1 MENRGTITL
10 ETEPANHPRVYRPR
24 RRRTAGAPE
33 AGAQVILTITT
44 THEPA
49 TDLGYLLHKHP
60 ERTQSFDLTFGKA
73 HVFYPEATA
82 ERCTAALLLDVDSVG
97 LVRGPKSGATLF
109 EYVSDRPYV
118 ASSFMS
124 VAISRVFGTALAGN
138 CKERP
143 ELVGTAIPLEVRM
156 AAVPSRGG
164 EEMVRRLFEPL
175 GYEVE
180 VESHALDPDVPEWG
194 ESRYLT
200 LTLRGEERLRDL
212 LRHLYVLVPVLDN
225 RKHYWVAEDEVEKLV
240 SKGEGWLTEHPER
253 GLIARRYLKHR
264 RSLARMAVERLIAQE
279 DPVDEGSDELAVE
292 SGVPVPDTDVVPEP
306 RVSLHEQRLGA
317 VLSVLRAERARRVV
331 DLGCGEGK
339 LLGLLLKDP
348 QFEEILGMDVSIR
361 SLEIAKDR
369 LHLDRMA
376 ETKRSRIRLMHGSL
390 MYRDE
395 RLSGFDAAAVV
406 EVVEHL
412 DPPRLASFER
422 VVFEHARP
430 AVVVLTTPNREYNVR
445 FETLPA
451 DSLRHRDHRFE
462 WTREEFANWAGSVAE
477 RFGYSLRILPVGT
490 EDPEVGAA
498 SQMGVFTLE

>member
-1 MENRGTITL
+1 L
-10 ETEPANHPRVYRPR
+10 
-24 RRRTAGAPE
+24 
-33 AGAQVILTITT
+33 ILTIST

-60 ERTQSFDLTFGKA
+60 DRTQSFDLAFGQA
-73 HVFYPEATA
+73 HVFYPEASSD
-82 ERCTAALLLDVDSVG
+82 RCTAALLLDVDSVG
-97 LVRGPKSGATLF
+97 LVRGPKSGASLF

-124 VAISRVFGTALAGN
+124 VAIAQVFGTALGGR
-138 CKERP
+138 CRDRP
-143 ELVGTAIPLEVRM
+143 DLVEKAIPLEARLS
-156 AAVPSRGG
+156 AVPSRGG
-164 EEMVRRLFEPL
+164 VEMLRRLFEPL

-180 VESHALDPDVPEWG
+180 AETHALDPEIPDWG

-200 LTLRGEERLRDL
+200 VTLRSEIRLGDL

-240 SKGEGWLTEHPER
+240 QKGEGWLSEHPDR
-253 GLIARRYLKHR
+253 DLIARRYLKHR
-264 RSLARMAVERLIAQE
+264 RSLARLAVERLTAE
-279 DPVDEGSDELAVE
+279 DTPPEEEPAEPDE
-292 SGVPVPDTDVVPEP
+292 PDTDTDREP
-306 RVSLHEQRLGA
+306 RVGLHEQRMGT
-317 VLSVLRAERARRVV
+317 VLSVLRAERVRRVA

-339 LLGLLLKDP
+339 LLRLLLKDP

-369 LHLDRMA
+369 LNLDRMPEA
-376 ETKRSRIRLMHGSL
+376 KRNRIRLIHGSL
-390 MYRDE
+390 MYRDD

-412 DPPRLASFER
+412 DPPRLAAFER
-422 VVFEHARP
+422 VLFEHARP

-445 FETLPA
+445 FETLPEGE
-451 DSLRHRDHRFE
+451 LRHRDHRFE
-462 WTREEFANWAGSVAE
+462 WTRSEFTDWAEGIAD
-477 RFGYSLRILPVGT
+477 RFGYQVRFLPVGP

-498 SQMGVFTLE
+498 SQMGVFTRE

>member
-1 MENRGTITL
+1 M
-10 ETEPANHPRVYRPR
+10 
-24 RRRTAGAPE
+24 
-33 AGAQVILTITT
+33 ILTIST

-60 ERTQSFDLTFGKA
+60 DRTQSFDLAFGQA
-73 HVFYPEATA
+73 HVFYPEASP
-82 ERCTAALLLDVDSVG
+82 ERCTVALLLDVDSVG

-124 VAISRVFGTALAGN
+124 VAISRVLGTALAGN
-138 CKERP
+138 CRDRP
-143 ELVGTAIPLEVRM
+143 ELVETEIPLEARL

-164 EEMVRRLFEPL
+164 EEIVRRLFEPL

-180 VESHALDPDVPEWG
+180 TVSHALDPEFPDWG

-200 LTLRGEERLRDL
+200 LTLRVETRLQDL

-225 RKHYWVAEDEVEKLV
+225 RKHYWVAEDEVDKLV
-240 SKGEGWLTEHPER
+240 SKGAGWLAAHPER

-264 RSLARMAVERLIAQE
+264 RSLARMAVDRLVAQE
-279 DPVDEGSDELAVE
+279 ELPEEDSDEFPETE
-292 SGVPVPDTDVVPEP
+292 SADDDSGADGKDSDP

-331 DLGCGEGK
+331 DLGCGEGR
-339 LLGLLLKDP
+339 LLRLLLKDP

-361 SLEIAKDR
+361 SLEIAKER
-369 LHLDRMA
+369 LHLDRMSEA
-376 ETKRSRIRLMHGSL
+376 KRKRIRLMHGSL

-412 DPPRLASFER
+412 DPPRLAAFER
-422 VVFEHARP
+422 VVFDHARP

-462 WTREEFANWAGSVAE
+462 WTRGEFASWAESVAE
-477 RFGYSLRILPVGT
+477 RFGYAVRILPIGT

-498 SQMGVFTLE
+498 SQMGVFTRE